1 MKKYF
6 IMVFLFIPL
15 MICSGIEIVSDIPG
29 GDWIE
34 IESQDPIIVKSYI
47 IKPDRNDI
55 SIMIMAEDMPSDSDL
70 VVSEIIDSY
79 KVGLMS
85 NDLFKEGDY
94 ERKLNVEI
102 GNNVWGILT
111 FRKKYD
117 QFHIYHNS
125 YITVKGNAIVYITFF
140 TLTEEDYNKYFD
152 EVKLFLEK
160 VQLK

>member
-111 FRKKYD
+111 FRK
-117 QFHIYHNS
+117 
-125 YITVKGNAIVYITFF
+125 
-140 TLTEEDYNKYFD
+140 
-152 EVKLFLEK
+152 
-160 VQLK
+160 